1 MKKVANNIMSVSALI
16 VLSFPFIAH
25 ASDSQYVP
33 GLEGIKGGVLP
44 PPGVYYQGY
53 LANYSAEKNE
63 ALPDGGEVDVTA
75 LVNRAV

>member
-1 MKKVANNIMSVSALI
+1 MKKVANNIASVSALI

-33 GLEGIKGGVLP
+33 GLKGMP

-63 ALPDGGEVDVTA
+63 ALPDGSEVDVTA